1 MSGAHEIVFPKPVL
15 VGAGMLLSATI
26 VLATLGGHGALDL
39 TKTRD
44 ALNTEIVDSL
54 DVRFLDREDG
64 AVVALAA
71 GERNGEEVT
80 GSDVSTVAVLDPGTA
95 GFVRGLMRGLVRERR
110 QSGIGAEPP
119 FRITQWADG
128 RLSLADTA
136 TGRTIV
142 LDAFGP
148 TNAGVF
154 ADMLAAASI
163 TEGGQK

>member
-1 MSGAHEIVFPKPVL
+1 M
-15 VGAGMLLSATI
+15 
-26 VLATLGGHGALDL
+26 
-39 TKTRD
+39 
-44 ALNTEIVDSL
+44 
-54 DVRFLDREDG
+54 
-64 AVVALAA
+64 
-71 GERNGEEVT
+71 
-80 GSDVSTVAVLDPGTA
+80 STVAVLDPGTA

-128 RLSLADTA
+128 SSLSPTPPRAE
-136 TGRTIV
+136 RV
-142 LDAFGP
+142 MLDAFGP